1 MKCLANFICLST
13 GERLGQEV
21 GVGAGGD
28 QGGRV
33 WGTSEV
39 VLEM

>member
-1 MKCLANFICLST
+1 MICLAKFICLSR
-13 GERLGQEV
+13 GERVGQE
-21 GVGAGGD
+21 GG
-28 QGGRV
+28 GGGGGREEGRV